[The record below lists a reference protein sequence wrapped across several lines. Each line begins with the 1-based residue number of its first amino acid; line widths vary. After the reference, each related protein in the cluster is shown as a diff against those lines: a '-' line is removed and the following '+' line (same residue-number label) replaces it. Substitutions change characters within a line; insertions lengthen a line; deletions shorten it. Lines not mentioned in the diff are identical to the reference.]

1 MKYFKTIIEALKNIK
16 RGPVT
21 TIIGVVLIA
30 SAIGTVYAGQST
42 WEQAIVILI
51 VGLWLA
57 VSKDP
62 SNYEK

>member
-1 MKYFKTIIEALKNIK
+1 MKYLKIITEALKNIK

-21 TIIGVVLIA
+21 TVIGVVLIS

-42 WEQAIVILI
+42 WEQATVILI